1 MSDCTSQNY
10 SFGSFLYNVMFEASE
25 MFPCLAYSLS
35 LHYQIKT
42 FPMLAFIQIYF
53 TLESWD
59 RTPATNY
66 VCIGLS
72 PFLFY
77 RIPLGYLYLKGI
89 LLESPSCL
97 VRTGFTNRT
106 HKPCFKHVSH
116 SKSRKELAQMFNKS
130 IWFMKIN
137 VQNL

>member
-1 MSDCTSQNY
+1 
-10 SFGSFLYNVMFEASE
+10 MFEASE
-25 MFPCLAYSLS
+25 MFPCLAYSLA
-35 LHYQIKT
+35 LHSKIKS
-42 FPMLAFIQIYF
+42 FPMLAFIWICC

-66 VCIGLS
+66 VCIGLC

-97 VRTGFTNRT
+97 VRTGFANRT
-106 HKPCFKHVSH
+106 HEPCFKHVSR
-116 SKSRKELAQMFNKS
+116 SKSRKELAQKLNKS

-137 VQNL
+137 VKNLTMLSDVQKHKNDT